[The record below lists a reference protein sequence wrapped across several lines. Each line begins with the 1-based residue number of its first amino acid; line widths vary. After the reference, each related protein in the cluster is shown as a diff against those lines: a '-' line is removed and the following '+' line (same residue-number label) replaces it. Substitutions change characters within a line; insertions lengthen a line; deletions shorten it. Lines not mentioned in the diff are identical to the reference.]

1 MLYSIKADRKTEI
14 IRGCFMNIDYK
25 LIGERI
31 KRRRKSRGMT
41 QELLAERL
49 NVSIGYVSQVE
60 RGITKISLEL
70 LGAISSI
77 LECDIAELISESVP
91 SQNKYM
97 DTEFTEAFNRL
108 DDRRRKYIL
117 TVMELTKEL
126 S

>member
-1 MLYSIKADRKTEI
+1 
-14 IRGCFMNIDYK
+14 MNIDYK

-97 DTEFTEAFNRL
+97 DTEFTAAFNRL
-108 DDRRRKYIL
+108 DDRRRRYIL
-117 TVMELTKEL
+117 TIMELTEKL